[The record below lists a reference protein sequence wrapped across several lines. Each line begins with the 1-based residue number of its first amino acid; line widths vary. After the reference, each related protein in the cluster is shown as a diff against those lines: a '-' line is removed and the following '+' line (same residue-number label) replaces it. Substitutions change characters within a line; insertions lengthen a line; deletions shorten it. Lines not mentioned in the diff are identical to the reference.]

1 MAKETSIKQLI
12 NHIASSTS
20 APITIEQGI
29 VTKSDPVEI
38 MLVKDKKIKLGS
50 MDLIIPAQ
58 FKGELSNG
66 EKVHLLITNNG
77 KQFFVLGK
85 V

>member
-1 MAKETSIKQLI
+1 MKDATSIKQLI
-12 NHIASSTS
+12 NYIANNSST
-20 APITIEQGI
+20 PITIEQGI
-29 VTKSDPVEI
+29 ITKGEPLEI

-50 MDLIIPAQ
+50 MDLIVPAHL
-58 FKGELSNG
+58 KGELKNG
-66 EKVHLLITNNG
+66 DKVHLLVTNNG